1 MDNSFDKLQNI
12 VTHMRNSSAR
22 LMEFSTFGY
31 MWTVVDSSVL
41 VASHTIYS
49 MLEKEPFSE
58 FFTTQSWK
66 NYIHPKDLYKL
77 AEAEEELLKTGDAS
91 TAEYRLITETGKHIY
106 VQHHMYL
113 TGSADTRWKIMSIVH
128 NITEHKRADV
138 ILEAMNEGFFELT
151 ENFVFRRINEHAL
164 NFWGLQHEKVA
175 RKKLSTVFP
184 QIEGTEFHNMLL
196 TAGEEKINIVSDVQD
211 PVTGHW
217 LHLSVAPYADGLIV
231 TFYDIENEKDA
242 EKKKEENRQ
251 LMEAAKVEKALLEAE
266 QKHRGELEQ
275 EVDSRTKELKEKTHL
290 IGRVTDVMPDLL
302 SVIELDTMKARYINK
317 NVLFEMGFDDL
328 DNLTVE
334 ERAEIVYPD
343 DRAFLKQYFD
353 AFASVSDDDVI
364 DVEYRA
370 KIKTGEWLWLH
381 AKGKVFARDE
391 SGKATHCVNIVQNID
406 KRKKIEQQIEEL
418 NNDLLQKNKQ
428 LGSLNAELKTFN
440 SLAANNYTESL
451 RHVYINLE
459 TIVTTDARNLSNSS
473 RANLRRAQAAIQKM
487 KLLSN
492 DINNYLQLY
501 EFGINKETIY
511 PNIILQ
517 NEIESLQRKIDETN
531 AKINIDELPPLHA
544 DPKLFAKLLTHLI
557 SNSLKFRKENTDPVI
572 DISSS
577 MIANTNH
584 NEPFSQNK
592 PYIIIT
598 VADNGIGFQNS
609 ETIFELFTQLH
620 DHGKHKGSGM
630 GLAICKKIMEMHG
643 GFITCDGEP
652 EKCASFSCYFPA

>member
-1 MDNSFDKLQNI
+1 MHNSFDKLQNI
-12 VTHMRNSSAR
+12 FKQMRNSSAS

-49 MLEKEPFSE
+49 MLEKEAFSE

-77 AEAEEELLKTGDAS
+77 TEAEEELLRTGDAA
-91 TAEYRLITETGKHIY
+91 TAEYRLITETGRHIY

-128 NITEHKRADV
+128 NITEHKRAEV

-151 ENFVFRRINEHAL
+151 ENFAIRRINEHAL

-175 RKKLSTVFP
+175 RKKLCTVLP
-184 QIEGTEFHNMLL
+184 QIEGTDFHKLL
-196 TAGEEKINIVSDVQD
+196 LMATEEKINIAQDIQD

-217 LHLSVAPYADGLIV
+217 VHLSVAPYADGLIV
-231 TFYDIENEKDA
+231 TFFDIENAKEA
-242 EKKKEENRQ
+242 EKKKEENRR
-251 LMEAAKVEKALLEAE
+251 LLEAAKVEKALLEAE
-266 QKHRGELEQ
+266 QKHRAELEQ
-275 EVDSRTKELKEKTHL
+275 EVESRTKELKEKTHL

-328 DNLTVE
+328 DKLTIE

-343 DRAFLKQYFD
+343 DRPFLKQYFD
-353 AFASVSDDDVI
+353 AFATASDEDVI

-370 KIKTGEWLWLH
+370 KIKTGEWHWFH
-381 AKGKVFARDE
+381 ARGKVFARNE

-418 NNDLLQKNKQ
+418 NDDLLMKNKQ

-451 RHVYINLE
+451 RHVYMNLE

-487 KLLSN
+487 KLLSG

-501 EFGINKETIY
+501 EFGIRKETIY
-511 PNIILQ
+511 PNMILHDV
-517 NEIESLQRKIDETN
+517 IESLQRKIDEAN
-531 AKINIDELPPLHA
+531 AKINIEELPPLSA
-544 DPKLFAKLLTHLI
+544 DPKLFTKLMTHLI
-557 SNSLKFRKENTDPVI
+557 DNSLKFRKENTDP
-572 DISSS
+572 DISISYS
-577 MIANTNH
+577 LIAHTPDKGSLR
-584 NEPFSQNK
+584 EKPFT
-592 PYIIIT
+592 IIS
-598 VADNGIGFQNS
+598 VSDNGIGCHDN

-630 GLAICKKIMEMHG
+630 GLAICKKVMEMHG
-643 GFITCDGEP
+643 GIITCDSEA
-652 EKCASFSCYFPA
+652 EKGARFSCHFPA